1 MSDFEFKSFVV
12 GKKPNKLVFFLH
24 GYTSCI
30 EDLLPSIEILKKKLK
45 NTIIVVPLANMQS
58 ERNPLKKQWYPLMD
72 IDPERKR
79 RKPETSIDDIID
91 IYNRTGERISNASKD
106 INCFI
111 SKLQKDY
118 NISDYNTYIMGFSQ
132 GAMLAIYSGL
142 TRLNKIGGIFSFA
155 GIICGKD
162 DLEKEISSKPDVY
175 LFHGTSDLSVQYK
188 TLSYTKKW
196 LDDNNIPWE
205 AIEYDDITH
214 ELTEEEMLDAAKI
227 INKIA

>member
-1 MSDFEFKSFVV
+1 
-12 GKKPNKLVFFLH
+12 
-24 GYTSCI
+24 
-30 EDLLPSIEILKKKLK
+30 
-45 NTIIVVPLANMQS
+45 MQS

-72 IDPERKR
+72 IDPDRKR

-91 IYNRTGERISNASKD
+91 IYNKTGVRISSVSKD

-118 NISDYNTYIMGFSQ
+118 NIPDYNTYIMGFSQ

-142 TRLNKIGGIFSFA
+142 TRLNKIGGVFCFA

-162 DLEKEISSKPDVY
+162 NLEKEISSKPDVY

-196 LDDNNIPWE
+196 LDDNDIPWE
-205 AIEYDDITH
+205 AIEYNDITH
-214 ELTEEEMLDAAKI
+214 ELTEEEMLDAARI